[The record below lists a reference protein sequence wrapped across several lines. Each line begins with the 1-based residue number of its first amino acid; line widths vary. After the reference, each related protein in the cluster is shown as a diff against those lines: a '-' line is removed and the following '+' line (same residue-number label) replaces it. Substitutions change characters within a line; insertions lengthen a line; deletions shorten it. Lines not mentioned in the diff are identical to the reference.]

1 MTTEK
6 ELKKLKKQVNDLYLR
21 VNVDGTYHF
30 AYMQRSRFT
39 DTLVE
44 VGTQSPVKVADKA
57 AYMKIIE
64 RAEGLDRFG
73 SSHRFNSEIYRY
85 VLNTSADRLE
95 DLTHS
100 FYSECDPGKVVRGS
114 SLVKLEKQLQVS
126 DKLDAIKIAR
136 THSRALAD
144 SVRSIYSHRAP
155 VSTEPTTTPSVD
167 NDDCM

>member
-1 MTTEK
+1 MTTGK
-6 ELKKLKKQVNDLYLR
+6 ELKKIKIQVNDLYLK
-21 VNVDGTYHF
+21 VSVDGTYHF
-30 AYMQRSRFT
+30 AYMQRSRFN

-44 VGTQSPVKVADKA
+44 VGTQSPVRVADKA

-64 RAEGLDRFG
+64 RSEGMDRAVC
-73 SSHRFNSEIYRY
+73 SHRFNSEIYRY

-100 FYSECDPGKVVRGS
+100 FYADCDPGKVVKAS

-136 THSRALAD
+136 THSVALAD

-155 VSTEPTTTPSVD
+155 VTTSNVENSDD
-167 NDDCM
+167 NIM